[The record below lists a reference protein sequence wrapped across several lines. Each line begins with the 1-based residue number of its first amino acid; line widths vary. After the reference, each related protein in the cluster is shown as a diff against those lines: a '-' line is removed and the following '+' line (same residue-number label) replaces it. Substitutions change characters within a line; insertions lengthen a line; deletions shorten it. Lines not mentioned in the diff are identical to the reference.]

1 MPHGADTLL
10 LELFAIFVWAKI
22 FGELFERLSL
32 PAVLGEILAGIILGP
47 HAARLI
53 APSENVYAFAEVGAI
68 FVLFTAGLETR
79 PQDLLRVG
87 RQSLGV
93 AVAGVIAPFV
103 LGFFYMRLRGQATH
117 EAIFVAAA
125 MVATSVAITARLL
138 ADLRVLNARFARII
152 MGAAVFDDIL
162 GMVLLAIVSGMARGG
177 GVRWLHLGVTFAE
190 AVGFALFMI
199 FVGPRIVRR
208 VRPGLRHISLQNAPL
223 VLSLAICLLLSW
235 AAARIG
241 MAAIIGAFFA
251 GLVLADYAPEW
262 DLQPRIHAINE
273 FLAPFFF
280 FTIGARL
287 DVHLFSGNVLLD
299 AVIISLLAVV
309 SKVVGCGLP
318 VLREGRPTALRVGIG
333 MMPRGEVALIVALVG
348 LQMNMVSQSAY
359 AIVIFMTGF
368 TTILA
373 PPLLR
378 LLIRDRPGGRG
389 KGSPD
394 LVGAHQP
401 AGAAE

>member
-1 MPHGADTLL
+1 MPSGADTLL

-32 PAVLGEILAGIILGP
+32 PAVLGEILAGVILGP

-53 APSENVYAFAEVGAI
+53 SPSANVYAFAEIGAI

-93 AVAGVIAPFV
+93 AVAGVVAPFV
-103 LGFFYMRLRGQATH
+103 LGFFYMRLRGEASH
-117 EAIFVAAA
+117 EAVFVAAA
-125 MVATSVAITARLL
+125 MVATSVAVTARVL
-138 ADLRVLNARFARII
+138 ADLHVLNTRFARII

-162 GMVLLAIVSGMARGG
+162 GMILLAVVSGIAGG
-177 GVRWLHLGVTFAE
+177 GGIRWWHLGVTFAE

-208 VRPGLRHISLQNAPL
+208 VRPGLRHMSLQNAPL

-262 DLQPRIHAINE
+262 RLQPRVHAINE

-299 AVIISLLAVV
+299 ALVISLLAVL

-318 VLREGRPTALRVGIG
+318 LLHEGWATALRVGIG

-359 AIVIFMTGF
+359 AIVIFMAGF

-378 LLIRDRPGGRG
+378 LLLHGQAGG
-389 KGSPD
+389 KGTGGVPA
-394 LVGAHQP
+394 LVSAQQP
-401 AGAAE
+401 GAAN

>member
-1 MPHGADTLL
+1 MPSGADTLL

-32 PAVLGEILAGIILGP
+32 PAVLGEILAGVILGP

-53 APSENVYAFAEVGAI
+53 SPTENVYAFAEIGAI

-93 AVAGVIAPFV
+93 AIAGVVAPFV
-103 LGFFYMRLRGQATH
+103 LGFFYMHLRGEPSH

-125 MVATSVAITARLL
+125 MVATSVAITARVL
-138 ADLRVLNARFARII
+138 ADLHVLNSRFARII

-162 GMVLLAIVSGMARGG
+162 GMILLAMVSGIASGG
-177 GVRWLHLGVTFAE
+177 GIRWWHLGVTFAE
-190 AVGFALFMI
+190 AMGFALFMI

-208 VRPGLRHISLQNAPL
+208 VRPGLRHMSLQNAPL

-262 DLQPRIHAINE
+262 RLQPRIHAINE

-287 DVHLFSGNVLLD
+287 NVHLFSGNLLLD
-299 AVIISLLAVV
+299 ASVISLLAVI

-318 VLREGRPTALRVGIG
+318 VLHEGLSTSLRVGIG

-378 LLIRDRPGGRG
+378 LLLRPGP
-389 KGSPD
+389 KGPGTAAPS
-394 LVGAHQP
+394 LVGAQGS
-401 AGAAE
+401 AGAPH

>member
-1 MPHGADTLL
+1 MPSGAETLL

-47 HAARLI
+47 HAFHLI
-53 APSENVYAFAEVGAI
+53 QPSENVYAFAEIGAI

-93 AVAGVIAPFV
+93 AVAGVVAPFV
-103 LGFFYMRLRGQATH
+103 LGFLYMRLRGEATH
-117 EAIFVAAA
+117 EAVFVAAA
-125 MVATSVAITARLL
+125 MVATSVAITARVL

-162 GMVLLAIVSGMARGG
+162 GMILLAVVSGMATGG
-177 GVRWLHLGVTFAE
+177 GIRWWHLGLTFAE

-208 VRPGLRHISLQNAPL
+208 VRPGLRHMSLQNAPL

-251 GLVLADYAPEW
+251 GLILADYAPEW
-262 DLQPRIHAINE
+262 GLQPRIHAINE

-287 DVHLFSGNVLLD
+287 DIHLFSGNVLFD
-299 AVIISLLAVV
+299 AFIISLLAVV

-318 VLREGRPTALRVGIG
+318 VLHEGRATAVRVGIG

-368 TTILA
+368 TTVLA

-378 LLIRDRPGGRG
+378 LLLRGPAGG
-389 KGSPD
+389 KG
-394 LVGAHQP
+394 
-401 AGAAE
+401 AGTPPLMEARHPSGVVR